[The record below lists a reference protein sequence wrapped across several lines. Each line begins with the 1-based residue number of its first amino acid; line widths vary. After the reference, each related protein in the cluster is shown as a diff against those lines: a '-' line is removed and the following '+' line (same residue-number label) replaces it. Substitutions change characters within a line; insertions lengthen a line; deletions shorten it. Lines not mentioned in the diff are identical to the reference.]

1 MLTCK
6 LMGGLGNQLFQIF
19 ATISYAIKSYIPFAF
34 LNVETLGG
42 GGATTQRHTYWNS
55 LFHKLSPFLKNNFP
69 PLKYVNENGFQY
81 NSFNPQFFMGN
92 DSCLNGYFQ
101 SYKYFQEYYNQ
112 IYSLLDIA
120 KQKKDVLKKIEE
132 INSLINA
139 NFLNNA
145 VSLHFRMGDYKRI
158 QHVHPIMTVNYYTRC
173 LQFIQQK
180 VPDERFNILYFCE
193 DEDVNDVS
201 KIIEQLSSRFPQY
214 AFVRASNLLAD
225 WEQLLLMSCCT
236 HNIIANS
243 SFSWWGAGLNSNAEK
258 IICYP
263 SVWFGPTVGHNTDD
277 LCPPKWTKIEA

>member
-1 MLTCK
+1 MLTCN

-214 AFVRASNLLAD
+214 GVKFIGRLGTTVVNELLY
-225 WEQLLLMSCCT
+225 S
-236 HNIIANS
+236 
-243 SFSWWGAGLNSNAEK
+243 
-258 IICYP
+258 
-263 SVWFGPTVGHNTDD
+263 
-277 LCPPKWTKIEA
+277 